1 MILKRIKEKLKKSK
15 RMRSGGRKPQTSFE
29 ASFLLKYQRSNQ
41 LAVQVTLLV
50 SEQTQH
56 ELLIREGVQLG
67 LLEVA
72 ALA

>member
-50 SEQTQH
+50 SEH
-56 ELLIREGVQLG
+56 ELLICEGVQLG